1 MLGGNRLWR
10 RADFLKLWTGQT
22 VSVVGIEVTVFA
34 LPTIA
39 ILQLHASAAEV
50 GRSRPCSR
58 LAFPVLALFAGVF
71 ADRLRRRPMMITADA
86 VRALAVLCVDAFA
99 ADMTSQAEIR
109 RFAASVLGGF
119 SRAH

>member
-71 ADRLRRRPMMITADA
+71 ADRLRRPMMITADA